1 MIPSLCKII
10 LSLAIG
16 AMISGSSQLTGAE
29 DRIEITSVRFN
40 NSRPP
45 DGALN
50 NWLELDVELDARPS
64 SAMVGRLIEH
74 VRIVAMLGYDLPQS
88 DKSRRWEF
96 FRAIAELVGMTAGRV
111 HVRFYLPPEIVE
123 RDSLVGAP
131 EYWLITVQGESLN
144 QDKPLQRHSSTLSD
158 DEVRQGFLDKTASE
172 ASKNDG
178 VLQSQYLTPFL
189 FAYPRSTP
197 TYVRREAWR

>member
-50 NWLELDVELDARPS
+50 NWLELDVELD
-64 SAMVGRLIEH
+64 V
-74 VRIVAMLGYDLPQS
+74 
-88 DKSRRWEF
+88 
-96 FRAIAELVGMTAGRV
+96 T
-111 HVRFYLPPEIVE
+111 
-123 RDSLVGAP
+123 
-131 EYWLITVQGESLN
+131 
-144 QDKPLQRHSSTLSD
+144 
-158 DEVRQGFLDKTASE
+158 
-172 ASKNDG
+172 
-178 VLQSQYLTPFL
+178 
-189 FAYPRSTP
+189 
-197 TYVRREAWR
+197 